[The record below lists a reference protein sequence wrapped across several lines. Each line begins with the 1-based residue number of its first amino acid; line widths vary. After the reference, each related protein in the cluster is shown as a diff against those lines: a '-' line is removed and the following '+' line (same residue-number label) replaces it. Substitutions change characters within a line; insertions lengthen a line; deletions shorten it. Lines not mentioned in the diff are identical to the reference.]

1 MKRKKVIAI
10 LLAAALS
17 AGNLSGLGMLSV
29 AAENTETEQAMEKE
43 NKRIPV
49 VTITILFFH

>member
-1 MKRKKVIAI
+1 MSGR
-10 LLAAALS
+10 LS
-17 AGNLSGLGMLSV
+17 LR
-29 AAENTETEQAMEKE
+29 ETSSDGFRRQAMEKE